1 MPLLLSD
8 ADLAAAA
15 ARRPQTMPLAGLRVI
30 DAGQIIA
37 GPFGPS
43 LLADFGADVIKIEDP
58 ALAGREL
65 APTVALGRAVE
76 SRNKRSIT
84 LDMRTP
90 RGQDLLRRLAGVAD
104 VLVENYT
111 PGTMEKWGLGP
122 EDLFAF
128 NPRLVYVRVSGYG
141 QTGPYR
147 RKGGYDRVAMAVG
160 GLLHVTGEKE
170 GAPVH
175 PGYML
180 ADHLAGTFNALGALM
195 ALYWRDAMG
204 GQVGQ
209 VVDVSL
215 YEPMFRLSHNI
226 AGEYGHSG
234 KVRQRAGNTRTWTV
248 PGEQF
253 RTADSK
259 WVLIIAPSDRLFIR
273 LCLAMGRPELA
284 ADPRFSEVHIRQQHA
299 DEVHAEIRAWVRNL
313 TIAEVIATLDDAQ
326 VPVGPIYSI
335 EEIFADPHYEARG
348 DIVEIPDLN
357 LGRAAMPGVIPKLSR
372 TPGAIYRSAPR
383 TGGDND
389 SVFGD
394 LLALT
399 AGEIEDLRSAKVI

>member
-1 MPLLLSD
+1 MPVILTD
-8 ADLAAAA
+8 ADLATNAAG
-15 ARRPQTMPLAGLRVI
+15 RSMTMPLAGLRVI

-37 GPFGPS
+37 GPFGPT
-43 LLADFGADVIKIEDP
+43 LLADFGADVIKIEEP
-58 ALAGREL
+58 SLYGRKL
-65 APTVALGRAVE
+65 APVVALGRAIE
-76 SRNKRSIT
+76 SRNKRSVT

-90 RGQDLLRRLAGVAD
+90 RGQDLLRKLAAVSD

-122 EDLFAF
+122 DDLFAV
-128 NPRLVYVRVSGYG
+128 NPRLVYVRVSGFG

-160 GLLHVTGEKE
+160 GLLHVTGEAD

-180 ADHLAGTFNALGALM
+180 ADHLAGTFNALGAMM

-204 GQVGQ
+204 GQLGQ

-215 YEPMFRLSHNI
+215 FEPMFRVSHNI
-226 AGEYGHSG
+226 AGEFGNSG
-234 KVRQRAGNTRTWTV
+234 KVRQRTGNTRNWTV

-253 RTADSK
+253 RTADNK
-259 WVLIIAPSDRLFIR
+259 WALIIAPSDRLFIR
-273 LCLAMGRPELA
+273 LCVAMGRPEFA

-299 DEVHAEIRAWVRNL
+299 DEVHAEIRRWAAGL
-313 TIAEVIATLDDAQ
+313 TLVEVITTLDEAQ

-335 EEIFADPHYEARG
+335 AEIFDDPQYAERD
-348 DIVEIPDLN
+348 DIIEIPDRY
-357 LGRAAMPGVIPKLSR
+357 LGRAAMPGIVPKLSR
-372 TPGAIYRSAPR
+372 TPGAIHSPAPT
-383 TGGDND
+383 TGENND
-389 SVFGD
+389 DVYGG
-394 LLALT
+394 LLALST
-399 AGEIEDLRSAKVI
+399 DDINELRANRVI